1 MEIPEKY
8 FYTIGEVSRLT
19 RTKSHI
25 LRYWESQFKLLRP
38 ARRYSGHRKYTQ
50 REIDLINKIRYLTF
64 EKRYTPLL
72 TLANQITILRI
83 LFIPV
88 IVICLLEGYQTAV
101 IVLLSLSILTDLLD
115 GLAARLR
122 GERTRLGAF
131 LDPLA
136 DKLLLS
142 AVFLTLTYLNLL
154 EIWILWN
161 LFSCESRR
169 HWREVFQFFYSRIQ
183 GRRALFHQLQRN

>member
-1 MEIPEKY
+1 M
-8 FYTIGEVSRLT
+8 S
-19 RTKSHI
+19 
-25 LRYWESQFKLLRP
+25 
-38 ARRYSGHRKYTQ
+38 
-50 REIDLINKIRYLTF
+50 
-64 EKRYTPLL
+64 LL

-83 LFIPV
+83 FFIPV

-101 IVLLSLSILTDLLD
+101 IILLSLSILTDLLD

-142 AVFLTLTYLNLL
+142 AVFLTLTYLGLL
-154 EIWILWN
+154 EIWIFVVI
-161 LFSCESRR
+161 FSRDLLIVLGWGIIYILTGSSTITPPRTGKSNGGVSNGGC
-169 HWREVFQFFYSRIQ
+169 
-183 GRRALFHQLQRN
+183 A